1 MKIESL
7 ALSQIFENKKNPRH
21 ITESKFKKLVN
32 SVLSLPQML
41 EIRPI
46 VVDDSRTVLGGN
58 MRLMALREISKMS
71 QAEVEGKLSKI
82 RDVEKKSPKEQES
95 LKTYWKK
102 WVLNPTVQ
110 VINANTLTKA
120 EQKEFVIKDNGDF
133 GSWDYD
139 VLANEWNADD
149 LNDWGVDVWQTSE
162 VEDVFNA
169 NLANGNEEENVIPS
183 ESQNGEQ
190 TEFEGT
196 LPPEL
201 QGVDLEPNNL
211 PKIQGTDETKLE
223 RIIIVY
229 RKEREPELLGLLG
242 MADINKIVYH
252 LDEII
257 GNTNGE
263 E

>member
-1 MKIESL
+1 MKSEFIE
-7 ALSQIFENKKNPRH
+7 LSKVAVNAENPRQ
-21 ITESKFKKLVN
+21 ITDVKFKKLIN
-32 SVLSLPQML
+32 SLLSLPKML

-46 VVDDSRTVLGGN
+46 VVDAQGTALGGN
-58 MRLMALREISKMS
+58 MRFRALTAISKMS
-71 QAEVEGKLSKI
+71 ESEINDLLSKS
-82 RDVEKKSPKEQES
+82 RDVKKKSAKAQETLRKYWADW
-95 LKTYWKK
+95 LKKPVVPIIK
-102 WVLNPTVQ
+102 
-110 VINANTLTKA
+110 ANDLSKA

-133 GSWDYD
+133 GTWDYD
-139 VLANEWNADD
+139 ILANNWNADD

-169 NLANGNEEENVIPS
+169 NLANGNEGENLIPS

-201 QGVDLEPNNL
+201 QGLDLDPNNL
-211 PKIQGTDETKLE
+211 PKIQGTDETPFE

-229 RKEREPELLGLLG
+229 PKERKNELLGLLG
-242 MADINKIVYH
+242 MADINKVVYH

>member
-21 ITESKFKKLVN
+21 ITGAKFQKLVN

-58 MRLMALREISKMS
+58 MRLMALREISKMNH
-71 QAEVEGKLSKI
+71 AEVEDKLSKI

-95 LKTYWKK
+95 LKTYWKE
-102 WVLNPTVQ
+102 WILNPTVQ
-110 VINANTLTKA
+110 VINANALTKA

-139 VLANEWNADD
+139 VLANEWDADD
-149 LNDWGVDVWQTSE
+149 LNDWGVDVWQSKE
-162 VEDVFNA
+162 VEDVYNTPF
-169 NLANGNEEENVIPS
+169 PS
-183 ESQNGEQ
+183 EAGGEGAEGDSTAAGIT
-190 TEFEGT
+190 TEN

-201 QGVDLEPNNL
+201 QGIDLDPAVL
-211 PKIQGTDETKLE
+211 PKINGNDETAME

-229 RKEREPELLGLLG
+229 PKERASEVAQLVGLGSIDKVVYNINELLQQ
-242 MADINKIVYH
+242 
-252 LDEII
+252 
-257 GNTNGE
+257 
-263 E
+263 

>member
-21 ITESKFKKLVN
+21 ITGAKFQKLVN
-32 SVLSLPQML
+32 SVLSLPRML

-71 QAEVEGKLSKI
+71 QAEVEDKLSKI

-95 LKTYWKK
+95 LKTYWNE

-110 VINANTLTKA
+110 VINANDLTKA

-139 VLANEWNADD
+139 VLANEWDADD
-149 LNDWGVDVWQTSE
+149 LNDWGVDVWQSKE
-162 VEDVFNA
+162 VEDVYNTPF
-169 NLANGNEEENVIPS
+169 PS
-183 ESQNGEQ
+183 EAGGEGVEGDSTAVGIT
-190 TEFEGT
+190 TEN

-201 QGVDLEPNNL
+201 QGVDLNPDYL
-211 PKIQGTDETKLE
+211 PKINGNDETARE

-229 RKEREPELLGLLG
+229 PKERASEVAQLVGLGSIDKVVYSIDELLG
-242 MADINKIVYH
+242 DKV
-252 LDEII
+252 
-257 GNTNGE
+257 GE
-263 E
+263 